1 MQSHPE
7 KLGKQLLGENNRE
20 VEAIL
25 QRLDRL
31 TLEEARMTGTTT
43 LEVVYDLLKNTK
55 MVLHGARDLLT
66 DSLRNTKYSH
76 SYLDR
81 SVLMDDIRRTLGMF
95 VALSTL
101 SLLTVV
107 AVDMQQVASNVNKL
121 RRVFNPALR
130 LSSAMANMAY

>member
-31 TLEEARMTGTTT
+31 TLEEAQMTGTTT

-107 AVDMQQVASNVNKL
+107 AVDMQQVASEMYKS
-121 RRVFNPALR
+121 RRVF
-130 LSSAMANMAY
+130 